1 MTRTGFLYCP
11 DIKSL
16 DDGLKVCPFISCLD
30 PGAAYPTKIVRNQI
44 DGLIVPTRRNR
55 GRPIPDHEKLHATQS
70 RLKRRGAD
78 SFLLCF
84 RASFEAVARYETA
97 LLA

>member
-1 MTRTGFLYCP
+1 
-11 DIKSL
+11 
-16 DDGLKVCPFISCLD
+16 
-30 PGAAYPTKIVRNQI
+30 
-44 DGLIVPTRRNR
+44 LIVPTRRNR